1 MTEITINKN
10 TTAKELLKKIEKQGI
25 TLPLNMILLI
35 LMAYLPEASLK
46 GNYLKDTN
54 SDKVY
59 INGSYLNKDQLIALL
74 QAHRITII
82 EE

>member
-10 TTAKELLKKIEKQGI
+10 TTAKELLKKIEKQEI
-25 TLPLNMILLI
+25 TLPLK
-35 LMAYLPEASLK
+35 MAYLPEASLK
-46 GNYLKDTN
+46 GNYLEDTN

-74 QAHRITII
+74 QAHRIKII

>member
-1 MTEITINKN
+1 MTQITINKN
-10 TTAKELLKKIEKQGI
+10 TTARQLLKKIEKQEI
-25 TLPLNMILLI
+25 TFPLK
-35 LMAYLPEASLK
+35 MAYLPKATLY
-46 GNYLKDTN
+46 GIAPDDTD

-59 INGSYLNKDQLIALL
+59 LNGSYLNKDQLITLL